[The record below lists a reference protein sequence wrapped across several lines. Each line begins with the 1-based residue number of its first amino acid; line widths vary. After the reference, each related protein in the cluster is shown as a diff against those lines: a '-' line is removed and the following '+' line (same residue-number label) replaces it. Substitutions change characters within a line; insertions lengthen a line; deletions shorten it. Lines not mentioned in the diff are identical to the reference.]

1 MRTSQ
6 NHPAEETKPFEGVGS
21 VKVDDK
27 TGSDVDCVLINF
39 KLNLI
44 EH

>member
-21 VKVDDK
+21 VKVDDDE
-27 TGSDVDCVLINF
+27 TGSDVDWTCWLGF
-39 KLNLI
+39 
-44 EH
+44 

>member
-27 TGSDVDCVLINF
+27 MGVM
-39 KLNLI
+39 LI
-44 EH
+44 EPVDWVFN